1 VSKLEPL
8 TLHFL
13 GTGGGRFVMTSQR
26 RRTAGIRLIHGN
38 THTHID
44 PGPGALIFSNWTK
57 LSPQKL
63 DALIVTHCHPDHYN
77 DTEILIEAMTGGTK
91 NKRGILAA
99 TESVLYG
106 ANSIGPSVSSYHQK
120 LVESVVKL
128 ENKSKFKIRDLTFT
142 ATKANHSDPA
152 SVGIKIENE
161 RFGTIGYTSDTAY
174 FPGLSDQY
182 KDTRLLILCVMWPR
196 NNPLKKH
203 LCTDDVEIILNEAK
217 PKCAVLTHF
226 GMRMLNAGPGEE
238 ASYLEDT
245 TGIPVVSAT
254 DGMIVELEDKIQ
266 FKGPQNRDGTRIIDV

>member
-1 VSKLEPL
+1 MSTLEPL

-26 RRTAGIRLIHGN
+26 RRTAGIRLINGN
-38 THTHID
+38 THAHID
-44 PGPGALIFSNWTK
+44 PGPGALIFSNWAK
-57 LSPQKL
+57 LNPQKL

-77 DTEILIEAMTGGTK
+77 DTEVLIEAMTGGTK

-128 ENKSKFKIRDLTFT
+128 EKNSKFKIRDLKFT
-142 ATKANHSDPA
+142 ATEANHSDPA
-152 SVGIKIENE
+152 SVGLKIENE
-161 RFGTIGYTSDTAY
+161 RLGTIAYTSDTAY
-174 FPGLSDQY
+174 FPDLSDQY

-203 LCTDDVEIILNEAK
+203 LCTDDVEIILKEAK

-226 GMRMLNAGPGEE
+226 GMRMLNAGPDEE
-238 ASYLEDT
+238 ASYLEEV
-245 TGIPVVSAT
+245 TGIPVVPAT
-254 DGMIVELEDKIQ
+254 DGMIVEIEDKIQ
-266 FKGPQNRDGTRIIDV
+266 FKGPQKRDDTRIVDA